1 MPIKRGKIIV
11 ISGPTGSGESVIT
24 KEILKIVPRTARMVT
39 ATTRPPR
46 PREKNGVDYIFV
58 SLLKFKT
65 MVKNGEILEYIKIP
79 NREVYYGTIKK
90 QVEDKLNAGINLIGN
105 LGWPG
110 NESFEKHF
118 PGQVLGIF
126 IKPDSLAVIKK
137 RLINRDPTI
146 TPVEIKK
153 RLANA
158 KHEMREAKYY
168 DYTVVNHDGKMKQA
182 AQEVAKLMRTF
193 IKMA

>member
-1 MPIKRGKIIV
+1 MPNKRGKIIV
-11 ISGPTGSGESVIT
+11 ISGPTGSGESAIT
-24 KEILKIVPRTARMVT
+24 RAILKTIPRTARMVT

-46 PREKNGVDYIFV
+46 PQEKNGVDYFFV
-58 SLLKFKT
+58 SLSKFKN
-65 MVKNGEILEYIKIP
+65 MIKNGEILEHIKIP
-79 NREVYYGTIKK
+79 NRQVYYGTIKK
-90 QVEDKLNAGINLIGN
+90 QVEDKLTAGINLIGN

-137 RLINRDPTI
+137 RLIHRDPTI
-146 TPVEIKK
+146 TEAEIQK

-158 KHEMREAKYY
+158 KREIKEAKYY
-168 DYTVVNHDGKMKQA
+168 DYTVINHDGRMNQA
-182 AQEVAKLMRTF
+182 VAQVAKLMREF
-193 IKMA
+193 IKNN